1 MLPTYVPRLAV
12 ETGNDELI
20 VDIGR
25 RSLVFRICV
34 RWFVGLALSGLR
46 RENEQLIVPHN
57 RVALPSPGSGA
68 THLIFV
74 FVSQRTGGLASG
86 LAAPLAEGP
95 RQCGHC
101 FAMAAGSAAQTGPT
115 FSTQVRTASFCMD
128 RIDDSNREG
137 FRDIG
142 RELSCTRGER
152 KLSEGNNP
160 H

>member
-1 MLPTYVPRLAV
+1 MLPTYVARLAV

-57 RVALPSPGSGA
+57 RRSTTFTGQRRDPFDIRLCIPTNWRLGFGAGSAVGR
-68 THLIFV
+68 
-74 FVSQRTGGLASG
+74 S
-86 LAAPLAEGP
+86 P